1 MVYYFVVSVCRNV
14 IGEDSFGGSPQCF
27 VESDFLSSC
36 DISDCTSSH
45 FEGVCWTSHPL
56 LQWYHT
62 NIHC

>member
-36 DISDCTSSH
+36 NISDCTSSH

-56 LQWYHT
+56 L
-62 NIHC
+62 